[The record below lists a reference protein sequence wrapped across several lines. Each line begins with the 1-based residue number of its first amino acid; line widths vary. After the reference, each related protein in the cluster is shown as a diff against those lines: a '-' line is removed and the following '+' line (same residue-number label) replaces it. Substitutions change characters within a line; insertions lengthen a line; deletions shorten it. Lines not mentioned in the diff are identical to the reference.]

1 MNKINNRAIF
11 EALEY
16 VLYKKM
22 EKEAEAMLRLCPTV
36 EHDEECYRAVKA
48 QIDEHFKKLERKALK
63 SRVIVAIVAAV
74 LALLTSCAVI
84 FREEIGGF
92 IVSFFDDHADFGH
105 EKPPLSVIDVY
116 YEPTYIPDGFDYI
129 DGMKMP
135 ITVAYYY
142 KNGANEEIRIEQL
155 LLSNS
160 SFTLDTE
167 NAEHG
172 TRMIGETAV
181 YYSIKK
187 STCTLV
193 WRNETCI
200 FLLMCPDSF
209 SWEEIERIIL
219 GIQPIG
225 SDSIGSESE

>member
-92 IVSFFDDHADFGH
+92 IVTFFEGNADFEGGGSIAK
-105 EKPPLSVIDVY
+105 EIDVY
-116 YEPTYIPDGFDYI
+116 YEPTYVPEGYSSIEKDISDLYAVYGYS
-129 DGMKMP
+129 
-135 ITVAYYY
+135 
-142 KNGANEEIRIEQL
+142 NGERTLYFEQYL
-155 LLSNS
+155 SSGSNS
-160 SFTLDTE
+160 IDTQ
-167 NAEHG
+167 N
-172 TRMIGETAV
+172 AV
-181 YYSIKK
+181 YGEATVGDKELFYSYREEKK
-187 STCTLV
+187 TVSMI
-193 WRNETCI
+193 WRNQNCSF
-200 FLLMCPDSF
+200 FLSCSSELAPD
-209 SWEEIERIIL
+209 EIERIIL
-219 GIQPIG
+219 GIQPIDAAT
-225 SDSIGSESE
+225 STK